1 MKKDIL
7 TKQTSDDVTNGVSK
21 VFTEYNKNINA
32 QEKEDN
38 LTKKIKNMEK
48 DKVTPNNCKDSLF
61 NDSLFNDSLF
71 NDRHCK
77 GDKKN
82 CRGKE
87 DDCSNDERT
96 ENKQN
101 IEEINNFFYIINNL
115 IWRKNKRKV
124 KEKEEETNEDMNKYS
139 NKCKENNNIYL
150 YSILKGDNKK
160 EKEEKSKNGKEKGK
174 KKNFVFL
181 ALLKV
186 PIILF
191 SLLIYFKKNDYWS
204 SNMYGYNN
212 FIIKLSNFLSSYFYA
227 YNYHDEDE
235 NTFAS
240 TSSSLSLSLYE
251 KDNFIYIP
259 NKKST
264 NTIHLK
270 NVVGTERTDNNFL
283 SIYRENMKYIRQT
296 SLNHSIYQRSLSTEC
311 YVYFRSFL
319 KQAISPHS
327 LTKAIKIDKEYI
339 YPWDVITQDDVAL
352 IIENARFYGFL
363 FTWFKNHR
371 KAQKVNEEIL
381 KKEMPVLKPRFVQ
394 RSDIYTH
401 FYKNNNNEDM
411 LTPNFYGI
419 HYTWLG
425 HATGL
430 VVIDGLKILLD
441 PVFKIELISF
451 KGIVRSLVNWV
462 NVKIMGGL
470 GERISR
476 SPCNIANL
484 PEDLHAVFVSHNHN
498 DHIMEEDVRILC
510 KLKKFQHVMWYIP
523 EGSSPF
529 FLREGCKASKIFEL
543 SWGDERWV
551 SCWISKNQF
560 KCRDGIWKS
569 KNNEHQVYK
578 YKIIYAPTLHWSGR
592 KDNLSDLN
600 QSLWGSLILKGP
612 KHRFYF
618 SGDTAYLKKDFEEF
632 KKIGRLH
639 GPFHLAAISIGA
651 YEPNNSLKYHH
662 IHPWESV
669 KIWRDIRAETAIG
682 VHWGTFRLSAEEFLQ
697 PRDDLEAAL
706 LGIGLYTLRNIDLQK
721 VKRRHEIMK
730 KYNINYVCSDQNEND
745 DLEDL
750 KEYFYPANKQDY
762 NDYTEN
768 FHSLFLNDLNLYYKD
783 IDKNY
788 IKHMYQQKKLYAST
802 YSRYKRALLLK
813 TTNKL
818 PRSWKKLLLNLSIRF
833 QTIPIGGSIEIIS
846 KDEKNIS
853 VTRSSEYNATTYEHY
868 TFPKWY
874 NSKENEETPNQ
885 NYFSH
890 EDLMNFQIV
899 S

>member
-7 TKQTSDDVTNGVSK
+7 TKQTEDDKRNGVSN
-21 VFTEYNKNINA
+21 VCEEYNKNIEM
-32 QEKEDN
+32 Q
-38 LTKKIKNMEK
+38 TKKDKIIEQIEINEKNKDLLHNHCSDNHCSDNHCSDNHCSGNHYMDKEK
-48 DKVTPNNCKDSLF
+48 KKYNCS
-61 NDSLFNDSLF
+61 S
-71 NDRHCK
+71 
-77 GDKKN
+77 
-82 CRGKE
+82 
-87 DDCSNDERT
+87 
-96 ENKQN
+96 
-101 IEEINNFFYIINNL
+101 EEINNFLFIINNA
-115 IWRKNKRKV
+115 IWRRKDKRKV
-124 KEKEEETNEDMNKYS
+124 NKKEEETNEDINTYS
-139 NKCKENNNIYL
+139 KRCKENDFYFYFYFYI
-150 YSILKGDNKK
+150 YSILKGKNKS
-160 EKEEKSKNGKEKGK
+160 EKKKK
-174 KKNFVFL
+174 KKNFFFGI
-181 ALLKV
+181 LKV
-186 PIILF
+186 AIILF
-191 SLLIYFKKNDYWS
+191 SLIVYFIKRNYWS
-204 SNMYGYNN
+204 SNMYGYN
-212 FIIKLSNFLSSYFYA
+212 KLINLSSVIGSYFYP
-227 YNYHDEDE
+227 YNYDDEEE
-235 NTFAS
+235 NK
-240 TSSSLSLSLYE
+240 SLSLSLYE

-371 KAQKVNEEIL
+371 KAQKVNEDIL
-381 KKEMPVLKPRFVQ
+381 KKEMPVLEPRFVQ

-401 FYKNNNNEDM
+401 FYKNNNNNEDIM
-411 LTPNFYGI
+411 TPNFYGI

-451 KGIVRSLVNWV
+451 KGIVRSLINWM

-484 PEDLHAVFVSHNHN
+484 PDDLHAVFVSHNHN

-706 LGIGLYTLRNIDLQK
+706 LGIGLYTLRNIDLQW
-721 VKRRHEIMK
+721 VKRRHEIMR
-730 KYNINYVCSDQNEND
+730 KYNINYIPSYDNEND

-750 KEYFYPANKQDY
+750 KEYFYPANDQDY
-762 NDYTEN
+762 NEYTDS
-768 FHSLFLNDLNLYYKD
+768 FHSLFSNDLNLYYKD

-802 YSRYKRALLLK
+802 YSRYKRALMLK

-818 PRSWKKLLLNLSIRF
+818 PKAWKKLLLNLSIRF

-846 KDEKNIS
+846 KDDKNIS
-853 VTRSSEYNATTYEHY
+853 MTRSSEYNATTYEHY

-874 NSKENEETPNQ
+874 NSKENEEIPNQ

-890 EDLMNFQIV
+890 EDLMNFEIV
-899 S
+899 N

>member
-1 MKKDIL
+1 MKEDIL
-7 TKQTSDDVTNGVSK
+7 TKRTADDITSGVSN
-21 VFTEYNKNINA
+21 VCSEYNKNIEM
-32 QEKEDN
+32 QTKEDN
-38 LTKKIKNMEK
+38 IIKQIKNIEK
-48 DKVTPNNCKDSLF
+48 DKDTRHNC
-61 NDSLFNDSLF
+61 NDC
-71 NDRHCK
+71 HCNGYTK
-77 GDKKN
+77 MDK
-82 CRGKE
+82 GKE
-87 DDCSNDERT
+87 DDCSNEQRT
-96 ENKQN
+96 EDKQN
-101 IEEINNFFYIINNL
+101 KEDINNFLFIINNI
-115 IWRKNKRKV
+115 IWRNHKRKV
-124 KEKEEETNEDMNKYS
+124 KEKGEDTNEVMNKYS
-139 NKCKENNNIYL
+139 NECKENNIYF
-150 YSILKGDNKK
+150 YSILKNDNKRIKEEKKKK
-160 EKEEKSKNGKEKGK
+160 EKEKEKEK
-174 KKNFVFL
+174 KKKIFFFFAMLN
-181 ALLKV
+181 V

-191 SLLIYFKKNDYWS
+191 SLSIYIIKKSYWS
-204 SNMYGYNN
+204 SNMYGYNK
-212 FIIKLSNFLSSYFYA
+212 IIDLSSVIGSYFYPS
-227 YNYHDEDE
+227 YYHHEEE
-235 NTFAS
+235 NKS
-240 TSSSLSLSLYE
+240 LSLSLSLYE

-259 NKKST
+259 NRKST

-296 SLNHSIYQRSLSTEC
+296 SLNNSIYQRSLSTEC

-339 YPWDVITQDDVAL
+339 YPWDVITQDDVSL

-381 KKEMPVLKPRFVQ
+381 KKEMPVLEPRFVQ

-401 FYKNNNNEDM
+401 FYKNNNDEDI

-451 KGIVRSLVNWV
+451 KGIVRSLINWM

-551 SCWISKNQF
+551 SCWISRNQF

-569 KNNEHQVYK
+569 KNNEHQVFK

-669 KIWRDIRAETAIG
+669 KIWRDIKAEIAIG

-706 LGIGLYTLRNIDLQK
+706 LGIGLYTLRNIDLPK
-721 VKRRHEIMK
+721 VKRRYEIMK
-730 KYNINYVCSDQNEND
+730 KYNINYVTSYDNEND

-750 KEYFYPANKQDY
+750 KEYFYPANNQDY
-762 NDYTEN
+762 NDYTN
-768 FHSLFLNDLNLYYKD
+768 SFHSLFLNDLNLYYKD

-846 KDEKNIS
+846 KDDKNIS
-853 VTRSSEYNATTYEHY
+853 MTRSSEYNATTYEHY

-899 S
+899 N